1 MTDQINHID
10 WLGAVVFAIVIG
22 SVLCVVLAAVLGR
35 PWKPKVTLVFIGTL
49 LTLLV
54 VVLVGTWVGGYI
66 FSLLMG

>member
-1 MTDQINHID
+1 MTDQISHID
-10 WLGAVVFAIVIG
+10 WLGAVVLAIVFG
-22 SVLCVVLAAVLGR
+22 SLLLVVLAAILGR

-54 VVLVGTWVGGYI
+54 VVVAGTWIGGHI